1 MVITDE
7 KSEEEGEK
15 EGEIE
20 EERLSAKWVC
30 NYT

>member
-20 EERLSAKWVC
+20 EERLSVKWVC